1 MKFLKIFAVIM
12 AVCLLGAAFVSCD
25 ARRWSDDTVVIETQ
39 ASGVEVKLIIKDGN
53 TTKYEGKVTCDGT
66 LGNAI
71 ELFCAGEFDEE
82 IQVFNDETDLLIAIG
97 ELKAGDGRYWKA
109 YYEEQGQDKAFES
122 IRTQT
127 VRSGKTIVIVL
138 D

>member
-25 ARRWSDDTVVIETQ
+25 TRRWSDDTVMIETQ
-39 ASGVEVKLIIKDGN
+39 ASGVEVKLVIKDGN
-53 TTKYEGKVTCDGT
+53 ITKYEGTVTCNGT

-71 ELFCAGEFDEE
+71 ELFCAGELEE
-82 IQVFNDETDLLIAIG
+82 EVQVFDATTGLVYAIG

-109 YYEEQGQDKAFES
+109 YYEDQGQEKAFES
-122 IRTQT
+122 IKDQT
-127 VRSGKTIVIVL
+127 VRAGKTIVIVL